1 MSAIVG
7 IVSTRGYREEE
18 LRSTVRWMLAALAPD
33 EHTAREWLDPE
44 AGVALAALA
53 RPEAAPKEL
62 RHSRSIASLARSASG
77 RYQLLLEGELHNRLE
92 LDAALTG
99 PDRPGPAPSDAAL
112 ALAAIERWGT
122 IAGVQRFN
130 GPFVIALWDTR
141 DRRLTLIRDRLGI
154 KPLFIYARGGAIAFS
169 SELLALVAGP
179 GFERTVDATALTHYL
194 RYLYIG
200 TPHSIFQGV
209 VKLGPGQILTI
220 TDPTVPLP
228 TPETYWSLR
237 EVARQG
243 LAAPFQG
250 TVVEA
255 ADELDRLLSDAVR
268 LQMQADVPIGA
279 LLSGGIDSSAV
290 VALMQEQAARPVKT
304 FTVAFDVAEHNEAHH
319 AAQVARHLGTD
330 HSEFLLTGRDALE
343 SVPRLPE
350 IFDEPHADAGL
361 VSAYLV
367 CDLAR
372 REIEIALL
380 GDGGDELYGG
390 YNRYAYGEGAM
401 ERILRVPRPARRLV
415 AAGINS
421 LSAASWDRA
430 HRALAPLLRSSF
442 QQRLVGERLVKLGR
456 LMNGAAP
463 PQMYRTLVS
472 AWQQPDA
479 IVAGS
484 PEQEGVLEEVLRA
497 STPPRLVER
506 MMLADQLTYLPGDQ
520 LVKADRVSKAAG
532 LRVRAPLLDYRQ
544 VEFSWKLPLTLK
556 ISAGRGKVL
565 LREVLHRRVPREL
578 VERPK
583 VGFSIPLAE
592 WLRGPLRPWAEE
604 LLTHAALEQDGLLR
618 AAPIRTTWQRFLKG
632 KSESAL
638 ALWAVLVYQA
648 WRGHWLR

>member
-1 MSAIVG
+1 
-7 IVSTRGYREEE
+7 
-18 LRSTVRWMLAALAPD
+18 MLAALAPD

-62 RHSRSIASLARSASG
+62 RHSRSIASLARSTSG
-77 RYQLLLEGELHNRLE
+77 RYQLLFEGELHNRLE

-99 PDRPGPAPSDAAL
+99 PDRPGPAPSDATL
-112 ALAAIERWGT
+112 ALAAIERWGAR
-122 IAGVQRFN
+122 AGVQRFN

-200 TPHSIFQGV
+200 TPRSIFQGV

-220 TDPTVPLP
+220 TDPTAPLP

-390 YNRYAYGEGAM
+390 YNRYSYGEGAM
-401 ERILRVPRPARRLV
+401 ERILRVPRPARRLM